1 MFQFLFCLN
10 MFETCL
16 CLLHIGSCLQRLY
29 FISIEFWLQWWV
41 GGFNSFVELLVAMRR
56 AQWNSGQPVQKGQ
69 KAVTSSQCR
78 CTTWYWTGF
87 AFLAGFTC
95 GAFTLIIVIFFY
107 LLLSDWFQSSTRFY
121 RLSNPMGV
129 DVEIADTVADTD
141 DVADEGNGFPVSEN
155 VLHQHGTQPFEHGSF
170 GQVDFRLERDATV
183 PDSMGAAASDPISQ
197 FGTLVSD
204 PISQFSLSGYM
215 HGAEPFDIDL
225 ADGEKNLDEW
235 SVCGSGIDESINRLN
250 LRRALGSQHDDVHS
264 AGASEPGGGAA
275 TSDDSVVR
283 EKMPNLNHEAA
294 MQAFNN
300 SLNVSAPKFMW
311 ETDSFL
317 SAVFNSDGSI
327 VDQLFKPVSLK
338 RPAPCFVDLS
348 NDSMDKT
355 PLAKALRSGAVK
367 PIYLGSFSRASSEN
381 ENSKRKSFLFGWV
394 TLVLINCSAFSVL
407 DDALSDVDQPSRDIV
422 MRCLAECF
430 AAKATSTLGKRLGAM
445 SKYAAHCESKS
456 LQAFP
461 LSERSLY
468 SYLSALHDDP
478 KSSASVGKSFLEA
491 VRFSAAMIGLHG
503 LDKECLSVFQGLPS
517 CWQSVHHV
525 WNRLHLWLCS
535 RLPFWKRRA
544 ARRMLCRTESW
555 SEAYCWCFTVVQGLR
570 TCPGLLSWSLTE
582 CNQMVRA
589 WTNMRLLGSLKPV
602 PSTQRVQDRSPTRG
616 RSYLLLLQWLECQ
629 SGDGGI
635 RTFRPERPWEFRWKA
650 AWLIHFC
657 AALTT
662 RDCHLK
668 TLCKLQKWGDTFAMC
683 WMWFMQVWMRSEAI
697 HWRWQHWAGWRKL
710 GAAFQCAGA
719 WVTTWTQAQGAPQ
732 STHEMPWHPHWGNCV
747 AWCNSLHR
755 SSSFLTTP
763 EVGASKQRFRQHPQ
777 PGHSR
782 TAMASPMSP
791 TKCLFQSAWWV
802 TRMILTQTLHR
813 MLERFRIRSH

>member
-1 MFQFLFCLN
+1 
-10 MFETCL
+10 
-16 CLLHIGSCLQRLY
+16 
-29 FISIEFWLQWWV
+29 
-41 GGFNSFVELLVAMRR
+41 
-56 AQWNSGQPVQKGQ
+56 
-69 KAVTSSQCR
+69 
-78 CTTWYWTGF
+78 
-87 AFLAGFTC
+87 
-95 GAFTLIIVIFFY
+95 
-107 LLLSDWFQSSTRFY
+107 
-121 RLSNPMGV
+121 MGV

-355 PLAKALRSGAVK
+355 PIAKALRSGAVK

-445 SKYAAHCESKS
+445 SKYAAHCEPKS

-478 KSSASVGKSFLEA
+478 KSSASVGKSSLEA

-503 LDKECLSVFQGLPS
+503 LDKDRVPQRVSGLAELLAKRAPCVKQASPLTVQQVAILEETCCTADAMQDRILVGGLLLMLYSCARASDMSRVVKLVIDRVQSDGASMDKHAVAGFIEASALHTKGARSQSHKRTLLPLVAPMVGVSEWRWWDSYIQAREAMGISVKGGLTHPLLCRFDDQGLPLEDS
-517 CWQSVHHV
+517 LQASEVGRYLRNVLNVIHASVNEIRSHSLKVTALSWMAKAGCSLSVRRSLGHHLDPGA
-525 WNRLHLWLCS
+525 RSATIYS
-535 RLPFWKRRA
+535 RDAMAPPLRE
-544 ARRMLCRTESW
+544 LCR
-555 SEAYCWCFTVVQGLR
+555 VMQ
-570 TCPGLLSWSLTE
+570 
-582 CNQMVRA
+582 
-589 WTNMRLLGSLKPV
+589 
-602 PSTQRVQDRSPTRG
+602 
-616 RSYLLLLQWLECQ
+616 
-629 SGDGGI
+629 
-635 RTFRPERPWEFRWKA
+635 
-650 AWLIHFC
+650 LI
-657 AALTT
+657 
-662 RDCHLK
+662 
-668 TLCKLQKWGDTFAMC
+668 
-683 WMWFMQVWMRSEAI
+683 
-697 HWRWQHWAGWRKL
+697 
-710 GAAFQCAGA
+710 
-719 WVTTWTQAQGAPQ
+719 
-732 STHEMPWHPHWGNCV
+732 
-747 AWCNSLHR
+747 
-755 SSSFLTTP
+755 
-763 EVGASKQRFRQHPQ
+763 ASKQFFPDNTRSGRFQAEIQAAPTT
-777 PGHSR
+777 R
-782 TAMASPMSP
+782 TEQDSDGESNESYEMPFSERMVGDTDDSDTDSSSDAGEISDQEPLDTTTLWELVEPRHRPNLVQVKVGLETWMHVQSHVMHLLAKDSQRFICGRVASGRYAAVQQGASSE
-791 TKCLFQSAWWV
+791 C
-802 TRMILTQTLHR
+802 TRCQVCYTSKLAVDGAR
-813 MLERFRIRSH
+813 MPAPS